1 MLMKLPMKK
10 KALFIF
16 VLPISLMIVSA
27 FAYMLSDSHV
37 IEDYVSQYNTEVT
50 KEVSGNSELMML
62 MQDADYEEAQF
73 IIKATIQ
80 TNYIVE
86 QANIYLYTPA
96 TNTFKKIL
104 EDYDVNANI
113 IDHTFLASS
122 SNQSYAIVH
131 LRYGPNFFFDRFS
144 EAVCMIPFDQTNL
157 FDSFDCDPLTTAEY
171 LIAATMTGAQPDN
184 LFTADIAREAFH
196 VKNLPRTVTYE
207 LYLSVHQMLLAHV
220 AETEGYL
227 IASQP
232 DLYLKTMYGLTQ
244 EIATTVKKFR
254 RLSISMLDKSAEK
267 VDKSMVNLTYRI
279 YMTLSGLLDRH
290 ANRLIKLSKNNQ
302 LIVDFYTGSVPFLL
316 AGSETDVV
324 VSVEYEQDTMS
335 LNYWPWFNGV
345 NVQFSNASEPTF
357 TTYRSLTIPNN
368 ATYVDIAGKAESGL
382 FPTMRFA
389 ITPQQNFEQG
399 LIGNQASQGGER

>member
-16 VLPISLMIVSA
+16 ALPISLILVSTV
-27 FAYMLSDSHV
+27 AYMLSDSHV
-37 IEDYVSQYNTEVT
+37 IEDYVSQYNTEVP
-50 KEVSGNSELMML
+50 EVVSGDSELITL
-62 MQDADYEEAQF
+62 MQDADYEESQF
-73 IIKATIQ
+73 MIKATIQ

-86 QANIYLYTPA
+86 EANVYLYTPA

-104 EDYDVNANI
+104 ENYDVNANI
-113 IDHTFLASS
+113 IDHTFLAAPSD
-122 SNQSYAIVH
+122 QSYAVVH
-131 LRYGPNFFFDRFS
+131 LRYGPNFFFDRYS

-196 VKNLPRTVTYE
+196 VKKLPRTVTYE

-232 DLYLKTMYGLTQ
+232 DLYLKTMYELTQ

-254 RLSISMLDKSAEK
+254 RLSIGMLDRSAEK

-290 ANRLIKLSKNNQ
+290 ASRLTKLAQNNQ

-324 VSVEYEQDTMS
+324 VSVEYDQDTMS

-345 NVQFSNASEPTF
+345 NVQFSTASDTTF
-357 TTYRSLTIPNN
+357 TTYRNLTIPNN
-368 ATYVDIAGKAESGL
+368 ATYVDISGKAETGL

-389 ITPQQNFEQG
+389 ITPQKNFESG
-399 LIGNQASQGGER
+399 LMGNQTTQGD